1 MSEDIN
7 NKNVNGNVPET
18 AAGDQADPFQKTDS
32 MLTAEGADLLSE
44 LAEASGDPIPEI
56 PSSGETGTAYFDAVV
71 DADGEIE
78 GLLND
83 AEGAVPEDAEIPAVI
98 AAASGA
104 ADDEGDMN
112 KETDSKG
119 KRSSKDR
126 KNAKGTSGRIN
137 GASGKTKV
145 RRRASFW
152 QVLVRLFVFFL
163 CVGIIG
169 ACALAVG
176 ATLYIAEVTADDYK
190 TLDIDNIKLSLST
203 LIMVKDPDTGEW
215 VEHERLYSGQNRV
228 WVDYADF
235 PDCLVDAIIASE
247 DIRFRTH
254 HGVDWKRTIF
264 AFLNQFLRLFG
275 INLADNI
282 QGGSTITQQ
291 LIKNITNEKEVKGFD
306 GILRKVREIYRA
318 LNMEKNYSKTQIL
331 EAYLNT
337 FSLGSQVAGI
347 ESAAKYYFGK
357 TTSELDLA
365 ECCSI
370 VVITKYP
377 GWYDPYISAE
387 DNKIQRDYV
396 LRTMLEN
403 EMITQTQYDTAK
415 AKSDVMEFDR
425 SNIDNASTSSLYDY
439 FTDTVIEQVYQ
450 DLKKYKNLSSEE
462 AYKLLYQGGLK
473 IYTTMDPKVQ
483 ASVEKAAWNNDIWPD
498 YKLDSE
504 GNRLENQIEGA
515 IVVMNYD
522 GEVVGIAN
530 GIREKTAS
538 LSLLRGYT
546 SARQTGSS
554 MKPVAVYAPAIEL
567 KKIHFSS
574 LFRDI
579 ATETVNGRKWPT
591 NFSNTYGTP
600 ITVYKAVAKSLNTI
614 AVQTMQLIGI
624 DFAFDFLTQ
633 SLGFTT
639 LVDGRW
645 DDAQGITLTDRTLS
659 TALGGLTDG
668 CTVTEMCAAYASFGN
683 LGVYKSPRFYTL
695 IEDYT
700 GDVVLDKNK
709 VAQTNQAMSPQT
721 AYIMNQILQGVTREG
736 TATAVRKGAKFTT
749 ASKTGTTS
757 DNNDFWTIALNPYYC
772 CAGWMGYDQNGKM
785 TPYSLHYD
793 IQYAVRDVLNEIT
806 NDLPEKEFERPEGIT
821 TASFCLSSGFLT
833 SSECK
838 STRTGY
844 YTKDNMPNSQC
855 MHSLFPYDGNGGTTT
870 DDAAG

>member
-104 ADDEGDMN
+104 ADDEGEMN

-614 AVQTMQLIGI
+614 AVQTMQLIGV

>member
-439 FTDTVIEQVYQ
+439 FTDTVIKQVHQ
-450 DLKKYKNLSSEE
+450 DLEKYKNLSSEE

-483 ASVEKAAWNNDIWPD
+483 ASVEKAAWNKDIWPD

-574 LFRDI
+574 LFQDI
-579 ATETVNGRKWPT
+579 ATEKVNGRSWPT

-600 ITVYKAVAKSLNTI
+600 ITVYKAVAKSLNTV
-614 AVQTMQLIGI
+614 AVQTMQLIGV

-645 DDAQGITLTDRTLS
+645 DDAQGITMTDRTLS
-659 TALGGLTDG
+659 MALGGLTDG

-844 YTKDNMPNSQC
+844 YTKDNMPNSHC

-870 DDAAG
+870 DDNAG

>member
-104 ADDEGDMN
+104 ADDEGEMN

-574 LFRDI
+574 LFQDI

-614 AVQTMQLIGI
+614 AVQTMQLIGV

>member
-439 FTDTVIEQVYQ
+439 FTDTVIKQVHQ
-450 DLKKYKNLSSEE
+450 DLEKYKNLSSEE

-483 ASVEKAAWNNDIWPD
+483 ASVEKAAWNKDIWPD

-574 LFRDI
+574 LFQDI
-579 ATETVNGRKWPT
+579 ATEKVNGRSWPT

-600 ITVYKAVAKSLNTI
+600 ITVYKAVAKSLNTV
-614 AVQTMQLIGI
+614 AVQTMQLIGV

-645 DDAQGITLTDRTLS
+645 DDAQGITMTDRTLS
-659 TALGGLTDG
+659 MALGGLTDG

-833 SSECK
+833 SSGCK

-844 YTKDNMPNSQC
+844 YTKDNMPNSHC

-870 DDAAG
+870 DDNAG

>member
-1 MSEDIN
+1 MSEDFN
-7 NKNVNGNVPET
+7 NNIMNGEEPGAGT
-18 AAGDQADPFQKTDS
+18 APQADPFQKTDS
-32 MLTAEGADLLSE
+32 MLNAEGADLLSE

-56 PSSGETGTAYFDAVV
+56 QTSSDIGTAYFDAVV

-83 AEGAVPEDAEIPAVI
+83 AEDTVPEDTEIPAVI
-98 AAASGA
+98 AAASGTA
-104 ADDEGDMN
+104 ADEGDMN
-112 KETDSKG
+112 KEKDSKG
-119 KRSSKDR
+119 KRSSKDNKKS
-126 KNAKGTSGRIN
+126 KNTSAR
-137 GASGKTKV
+137 TKV

-152 QVLVRLFVFFL
+152 QVLVRLFIFFL

-190 TLDIDNIKLSLST
+190 TLNLDNIKLSLAT
-203 LIMVKDPDTGEW
+203 VIMVKDSDTGEW
-215 VEHERLYSGQNRV
+215 QEHERIYSGENRV

-254 HGVDWKRTIF
+254 HGVDWKRTTF
-264 AFLNQFLRLFG
+264 AFLNQFLKMFG

-282 QGGSTITQQ
+282 QGGSTLTQQ
-291 LIKNITNEKEVKGFD
+291 LIKNLTNEKEVKGFD

-318 LNMEKNYSKTQIL
+318 LEMEKNFSKTQIL

-337 FSLGSQVAGI
+337 FSLGSKVAGI

-365 ECCSI
+365 ECCAI
-370 VVITKYP
+370 VCITKYP
-377 GWYDPYISAE
+377 GWYDPYISPE
-387 DNKIQRDYV
+387 DNKIQRDYI
-396 LRTMLEN
+396 LRTLLEN
-403 EMITQTQYDTAK
+403 EMITQTQYDAAK
-415 AKSDVMEFDR
+415 AESDSMTFDEANR
-425 SNIDNASTSSLYDY
+425 ESGSTSALYDY

-450 DLKKYKNLSSEE
+450 DLKTYKNLSSEE
-462 AYKLLYQGGLK
+462 AYDLLYRGGLT

-483 ASVEKAAWNNDIWPD
+483 AAVEKAAWNTDIWPD

-515 IVVMNYD
+515 LVVMNYD

-530 GIREKTAS
+530 GIREKTTS

-546 SARQTGSS
+546 TTRQTGSS

-574 LFRDI
+574 LFQDI
-579 ATETVNGRKWPT
+579 ATEKVNGRPWPT
-591 NFSNTYGTP
+591 NFTNTYGTP

-614 AVQTMQLIGI
+614 AVEVMQLIGV
-624 DFAFDFLTQ
+624 DFSFDFLTS
-633 SLGFTT
+633 SLGYTT

-645 DDAQGITLTDRTLS
+645 DDAQGMTLTDRTLS
-659 TALGGLTDG
+659 MALGGLTDG

-709 VAQTNQAMSPQT
+709 VCQTNQAMSAQT

-736 TATAVRKGAKFTT
+736 TGTSVRKGAKFTT

-793 IQYAVRDVLNEIT
+793 VQYAVRDILNEIT

-821 TASFCLSSGFLT
+821 TASFCLSSGFLAG
-833 SSECK
+833 SGCG

-844 YTKDNMPNSQC
+844 YTKDNMPNSKC
-855 MHSLFPYDGNGGTTT
+855 PHELFPNDGNGGTT
-870 DDAAG
+870 AGDSSN

>member
-104 ADDEGDMN
+104 ADDEGEMN

-614 AVQTMQLIGI
+614 AVQTMQLIGV

-833 SSECK
+833 SSGCK

>member
-1 MSEDIN
+1 MDGLCGKFAGTHRGDDGCSTGDCVAACVDAFLGGGAVIVDDDTAVAVDI
-7 NKNVNGNVPET
+7 KTGCGVL
-18 AAGDQADPFQKTDS
+18 DQRVGGGTDS
-32 MLTAEGADLLSE
+32 H
-44 LAEASGDPIPEI
+44 
-56 PSSGETGTAYFDAVV
+56 
-71 DADGEIE
+71 
-78 GLLND
+78 ND
-83 AEGAVPEDAEIPAVI
+83 
-98 AAASGA
+98 
-104 ADDEGDMN
+104 
-112 KETDSKG
+112 
-119 KRSSKDR
+119 
-126 KNAKGTSGRIN
+126 
-137 GASGKTKV
+137 
-145 RRRASFW
+145 
-152 QVLVRLFVFFL
+152 
-163 CVGIIG
+163 CV
-169 ACALAVG
+169 
-176 ATLYIAEVTADDYK
+176 
-190 TLDIDNIKLSLST
+190 DIDHEFASLN
-203 LIMVKDPDTGEW
+203 G
-215 VEHERLYSGQNRV
+215 
-228 WVDYADF
+228 
-235 PDCLVDAIIASE
+235 
-247 DIRFRTH
+247 
-254 HGVDWKRTIF
+254 
-264 AFLNQFLRLFG
+264 
-275 INLADNI
+275 
-282 QGGSTITQQ
+282 
-291 LIKNITNEKEVKGFD
+291 
-306 GILRKVREIYRA
+306 
-318 LNMEKNYSKTQIL
+318 
-331 EAYLNT
+331 
-337 FSLGSQVAGI
+337 
-347 ESAAKYYFGK
+347 
-357 TTSELDLA
+357 
-365 ECCSI
+365 
-370 VVITKYP
+370 
-377 GWYDPYISAE
+377 
-387 DNKIQRDYV
+387 
-396 LRTMLEN
+396 
-403 EMITQTQYDTAK
+403 
-415 AKSDVMEFDR
+415 DR
-425 SNIDNASTSSLYDY
+425 SLYDY

-614 AVQTMQLIGI
+614 AVQTMQLIGV

-709 VAQTNQAMSPQT
+709 VAQTNQAMSPQRYDNT
-721 AYIMNQILQGVTREG
+721 MNAY
-736 TATAVRKGAKFTT
+736 RK
-749 ASKTGTTS
+749 
-757 DNNDFWTIALNPYYC
+757 
-772 CAGWMGYDQNGKM
+772 
-785 TPYSLHYD
+785 
-793 IQYAVRDVLNEIT
+793 AVRDRYR
-806 NDLPEKEFERPEGIT
+806 FF
-821 TASFCLSSGFLT
+821 SFG
-833 SSECK
+833 
-838 STRTGY
+838 
-844 YTKDNMPNSQC
+844 
-855 MHSLFPYDGNGGTTT
+855 
-870 DDAAG
+870 DAMLII

>member
-83 AEGAVPEDAEIPAVI
+83 AEGTVPEDAEIPAVI
-98 AAASGA
+98 AAASDA

-126 KNAKGTSGRIN
+126 KNAKGTSGRIS

-377 GWYDPYISAE
+377 GWYDPYISPE

-483 ASVEKAAWNNDIWPD
+483 ASVEKAAWNKDIWPD

-574 LFRDI
+574 LFQDI
-579 ATETVNGRKWPT
+579 ATEKVNGRSWPT

-614 AVQTMQLIGI
+614 AVQTMQLIGV

-700 GDVVLDKNK
+700 GDVILDKNK

-806 NDLPEKEFERPEGIT
+806 NDLPEKEFERPDGIT

-833 SSECK
+833 SSGCK

-844 YTKDNMPNSQC
+844 YTKDNMPNSKC

-870 DDAAG
+870 DDSAA

>member
-104 ADDEGDMN
+104 ADDEGEMN

-439 FTDTVIEQVYQ
+439 FTDTVIKQVHQ
-450 DLKKYKNLSSEE
+450 DLEKYKNLSSEE

-614 AVQTMQLIGI
+614 AVQTMQLIGV

>member
-104 ADDEGDMN
+104 ADDEGEMN

-483 ASVEKAAWNNDIWPD
+483 ASVEKAAWNKDIWPD

-614 AVQTMQLIGI
+614 AVQTMQLIGV

>member
-104 ADDEGDMN
+104 ADDEGEMN

-483 ASVEKAAWNNDIWPD
+483 ASVEKAAWNKDIWPD

-614 AVQTMQLIGI
+614 AVQTMQLIGV

-844 YTKDNMPNSQC
+844 YTKDNMPNSHC

-870 DDAAG
+870 DDNAG

>member
-104 ADDEGDMN
+104 ADDEGEMN

-291 LIKNITNEKEVKGFD
+291 LIKNITNEKEVKW
-306 GILRKVREIYRA
+306 R
-318 LNMEKNYSKTQIL
+318 
-331 EAYLNT
+331 
-337 FSLGSQVAGI
+337 
-347 ESAAKYYFGK
+347 
-357 TTSELDLA
+357 
-365 ECCSI
+365 
-370 VVITKYP
+370 
-377 GWYDPYISAE
+377 
-387 DNKIQRDYV
+387 
-396 LRTMLEN
+396 
-403 EMITQTQYDTAK
+403 
-415 AKSDVMEFDR
+415 
-425 SNIDNASTSSLYDY
+425 
-439 FTDTVIEQVYQ
+439 
-450 DLKKYKNLSSEE
+450 
-462 AYKLLYQGGLK
+462 
-473 IYTTMDPKVQ
+473 
-483 ASVEKAAWNNDIWPD
+483 
-498 YKLDSE
+498 
-504 GNRLENQIEGA
+504 
-515 IVVMNYD
+515 
-522 GEVVGIAN
+522 
-530 GIREKTAS
+530 
-538 LSLLRGYT
+538 
-546 SARQTGSS
+546 
-554 MKPVAVYAPAIEL
+554 
-567 KKIHFSS
+567 
-574 LFRDI
+574 
-579 ATETVNGRKWPT
+579 
-591 NFSNTYGTP
+591 
-600 ITVYKAVAKSLNTI
+600 
-614 AVQTMQLIGI
+614 
-624 DFAFDFLTQ
+624 
-633 SLGFTT
+633 
-639 LVDGRW
+639 
-645 DDAQGITLTDRTLS
+645 
-659 TALGGLTDG
+659 
-668 CTVTEMCAAYASFGN
+668 
-683 LGVYKSPRFYTL
+683 
-695 IEDYT
+695 
-700 GDVVLDKNK
+700 
-709 VAQTNQAMSPQT
+709 
-721 AYIMNQILQGVTREG
+721 
-736 TATAVRKGAKFTT
+736 
-749 ASKTGTTS
+749 
-757 DNNDFWTIALNPYYC
+757 
-772 CAGWMGYDQNGKM
+772 
-785 TPYSLHYD
+785 
-793 IQYAVRDVLNEIT
+793 
-806 NDLPEKEFERPEGIT
+806 
-821 TASFCLSSGFLT
+821 
-833 SSECK
+833 
-838 STRTGY
+838 
-844 YTKDNMPNSQC
+844 
-855 MHSLFPYDGNGGTTT
+855 
-870 DDAAG
+870 